1 MHPRLQRLG
10 AQTARFFH
18 TGLEGTRRF
27 AYHAAREV
35 PRVARIVD
43 AEVLQP
49 LSRTAKVVG
58 SVTDAGHLGNSGLK
72 DAASSFSRGMES
84 YDALRQTVDLTPKD
98 LLQRRYER
106 LRAYGRFSD
115 TKEH

>member
-1 MHPRLQRLG
+1 MHSRFQRLG

-49 LSRTAKVVG
+49 LSRAAKVVG
-58 SVTDAGHLGNSGLK
+58 SVADAGHLGNSGLK

-84 YDALRQTVDLTPKD
+84 YDALRQTVLGSSAGYTTPQASQPSPKRVHADL
-98 LLQRRYER
+98 E
-106 LRAYGRFSD
+106 
-115 TKEH
+115 